1 MLKHL
6 LSQYLNLKNSERQE
20 KLKNTEFPWISDKDV
35 AIYFS
40 KIKKDQAKL
49 KKMDVIWDN
58 TQKVTQAVDEVYN
71 IDMFDEKQLME

>member
-6 LSQYLNLKNSERQE
+6 LSQYINLKNSERQE

-40 KIKKDQAKL
+40 KIEKDQSKL